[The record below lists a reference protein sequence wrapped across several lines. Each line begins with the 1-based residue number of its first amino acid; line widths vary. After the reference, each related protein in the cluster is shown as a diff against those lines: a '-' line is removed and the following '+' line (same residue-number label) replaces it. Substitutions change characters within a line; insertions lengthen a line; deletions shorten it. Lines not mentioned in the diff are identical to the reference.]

1 MENAFKSDKPIKLR
15 NFTETIN
22 EFENKPLLKLGEQS
36 EIEFSTQKLPF
47 EKVKELV
54 KQSNS
59 FTKISEISNI
69 SVGELVNM
77 EVFVDIENSPI
88 TQVNT
93 KYGVKRKRDAF
104 INDDSSD
111 ETLRFTIWNNII
123 ESFPKSGV
131 FKVKDVRINSFNG
144 KYITTTAGTVALP
157 STKAIQKKKSLVIMS
172 NKR

>member
-22 EFENKPLLKLGEQS
+22 EFDNKPLLKLGEQS
-36 EIEFSTQKLPF
+36 QIEFSTQKLPF

-69 SVGELVNM
+69 SIGELVNM

-123 ESFPKSGV
+123 ESE
-131 FKVKDVRINSFNG
+131 R
-144 KYITTTAGTVALP
+144 
-157 STKAIQKKKSLVIMS
+157 
-172 NKR
+172 